1 MGLLGKL
8 KLIKKK
14 LLLEKA
20 ALNYVITIIDMVER
34 NEELEDVLKEYIENS
49 EYTEEEFLV
58 ILNGKSPHYIDL
70 FDELYSVLLS
80 YGHDEDFRK
89 K

>member
-20 ALNYVITIIDMVER
+20 ALNYVITIIDMIER

-70 FDELYSVLLS
+70 FD
-80 YGHDEDFRK
+80 
-89 K
+89 